1 MRSIRRVVGQIPTR
15 FFLAAGLLGA
25 AALFGYAG
33 LESIIGAVDSQF
45 SRQLD
50 EYLGIDKKAIARLG
64 DRAYFAEQSMK
75 TSLRE
80 MLITTKD
87 LKDSAMP
94 IARGS
99 IIGFLIGVLPGAGA
113 TIATFLAYAAE
124 KRISKTPELFG
135 TGMIQNRARC

>member
-1 MRSIRRVVGQIPTR
+1 MFSVSRAMRSIRRVVGQIPTR

-64 DRAYFAEQSMK
+64 DRAYFAEQSMFVSEDQK
-75 TSLRE
+75 TVACISSPEHRI
-80 MLITTKD
+80 LIKD
-87 LKDSAMP
+87 PAAIPPSSSA
-94 IARGS
+94 
-99 IIGFLIGVLPGAGA
+99 
-113 TIATFLAYAAE
+113 
-124 KRISKTPELFG
+124 
-135 TGMIQNRARC
+135 